1 MSDKKSQNTEEEML
15 EQTFVGYDEEMTVQ
29 TEDNTKD
36 NASST
41 SVDTAVKKKN
51 QNLLIFGAMGVAAV
65 GFLGFKFLNSGNP
78 AQQQSI
84 QEPIQTQQQV
94 QPPVVQPQ
102 PPVVQPQP
110 PVVQPQAV
118 ASNPVAATTEPVTVP
133 APIPI
138 NPVQS
143 TIKVENQTI
152 STSAVDSIAKYNGNT
167 NNVSLPKNDTKIE
180 TKSEVNP
187 EVKKVNIEKTEAVTA
202 YNAEAN
208 SNNEKL
214 LAQFQE
220 MLDKKYDPKFE
231 KIEKSLDEQ
240 KEFNKSIE
248 ERLSKLEAGKST
260 KITTKTSNELTQ
272 SSENTSSSG
281 TKSNDVKPIN
291 KIIRKPVIIRNT
303 KHVVKKNTEVED
315 EDIIVD
321 KSFIKIK
328 PEIKKTE
335 PEYPKIEIYSVY
347 SGRIWTKN
355 SDGTLST
362 FTVGDRLPTGEV
374 IKKIDEEKETII
386 TDKRVISQ

>member
-1 MSDKKSQNTEEEML
+1 
-15 EQTFVGYDEEMTVQ
+15 
-29 TEDNTKD
+29 
-36 NASST
+36 
-41 SVDTAVKKKN
+41 
-51 QNLLIFGAMGVAAV
+51 
-65 GFLGFKFLNSGNP
+65 
-78 AQQQSI
+78 
-84 QEPIQTQQQV
+84 
-94 QPPVVQPQ
+94 
-102 PPVVQPQP
+102 
-110 PVVQPQAV
+110 V